1 MSDVERTEEEL
12 EIEAHGQRL
21 GANEEPSEDEDDAE
35 FEAHV
40 MKMPNVRMD

>member
-1 MSDVERTEEEL
+1 MSDMEQKDEEL
-12 EIEAHGQRL
+12 EVEGHGQRL
-21 GANEEPSEDEDDAE
+21 GANQEPAEDEDDAE